1 MRTSLRKLFVKLQR
15 SLNRMRMLLLH
26 PESDPEAGSW
36 IHERWDRVVD
46 MGVAGEQARA
56 RWSKIFRCPVEH
68 MPEFEIEDF
77 AAVRRAL
84 DSGLGLLVDEHG
96 LDWWEL
102 TSVRFHEQIVLT
114 LRLQKLLGQLDPN
127 DTLFVS
133 HAGLSADTI
142 RLLCGRSVRCF
153 GELDSRFR
161 QARRALQTARKF
173 SCAQLVE
180 IFGDKYDA
188 GYQIR
193 RLTAR
198 EPPRFN
204 SPVVLMPVAQGNA
217 ARTAIA
223 YAAML
228 PDQQFLLVATRQ
240 SGWISVPSENVTGA
254 RLASYATAN
263 SSVREHRHLL
273 ARWPQVESR
282 LEANR
287 EVSKLRQLGF
297 FAGIRKLL
305 SDGLAIRNAW
315 LQLFEREPVSAVFCT
330 DDTNP
335 YTNIPLLLARQR
347 GLRTIACHH
356 GALDG
361 GHLVK
366 RSHADV
372 LLAKGR
378 MEEDYLVNTCG
389 VPREKVDIGAPLL
402 ASRPMKISAKNLII
416 FFSEPYELAG
426 VRCREFYG
434 ELLPPLADLAL
445 QTHRKLV
452 VKLHPM
458 ESARQRR
465 KLVNAALSPQHQ
477 KNARIVE
484 GPLSEELL
492 ERAWFAVTLQSTAAV
507 DCTLRGIPVF
517 LCAWLDY
524 SHYGYLDQ
532 FIRFHAGMPLR
543 SPSEIASIPSR
554 LEQFSAAD
562 AKDLWHPMFPGKLQQ
577 LLTEP
582 SKMAVA
588 V

>member
-1 MRTSLRKLFVKLQR
+1 
-15 SLNRMRMLLLH
+15 MRMLLLH
-26 PESDPEAGSW
+26 PESDPETGSW
-36 IHERWDRVVD
+36 IHESWDRVVD
-46 MGVAGEQARA
+46 MGAAGDQARS
-56 RWSKIFRCPVEH
+56 RWSKMFHCPVEQ

-77 AAVRRAL
+77 AVVRRVLA
-84 DSGLGLLVDEHG
+84 SGLGLLVDEHG

-102 TSVRFHEQIVLT
+102 TSVRLHEQIVLT
-114 LRLQKLLGQLDPN
+114 LRLEKLLGKLDSK
-127 DTLFVS
+127 DTLFIT
-133 HAGLSADTI
+133 HAGLYASTI
-142 RLLCGRSVRCF
+142 RLLRGPNVRCF
-153 GELDSRFR
+153 GERDSRFR
-161 QARRALQTARKF
+161 HVRRALQTARKF
-173 SCAQLVE
+173 SGAQLIE

-193 RLTAR
+193 RLIAR
-198 EPPRFN
+198 QPPRFN
-204 SPVVLMPVAQGNA
+204 SPVVLMPAAHGNA

-228 PDQQFLLVATRQ
+228 PDQQFLLLATRQ
-240 SGWISVPSENVTGA
+240 SGWIPVVPENVTGA

-263 SSVREHRHLL
+263 SCVREHRHLL
-273 ARWPQVESR
+273 ARWEQVELR
-282 LEANR
+282 LETNR
-287 EVSKLRQLGF
+287 EIPKFREVVFL
-297 FAGIRKLL
+297 AGIGKLL

-315 LQLFEREPVSAVFCT
+315 LQVFEREPISAVFCT

-335 YTNIPLLLARQR
+335 YTHIPLLLARQR
-347 GLRTIACHH
+347 GLPTIACHH

-361 GHLVK
+361 GHLIK
-366 RSHADV
+366 KSHADV
-372 LLAKGR
+372 VLAKAR

-389 VPREKVDIGAPLL
+389 LPRGKVDIGAPLL
-402 ASRPMKISAKNLII
+402 ASRAMKTRETHSII
-416 FFSEPYELAG
+416 FFSEPYELG
-426 VRCREFYG
+426 GGRCREFYG

-445 QTHRKLV
+445 QMNRELV

-465 KLVNAALSPQHQ
+465 KLVNASLSSQQQ
-477 KNARIVE
+477 KIARIIE
-484 GPLSEELL
+484 GHLSEELL
-492 ERAWFAVTLQSTAAV
+492 DIAWFAVTLQSTAAV
-507 DCTLRGIPVF
+507 DCALRGIPVF

-543 SPSEIASIPSR
+543 SPSEIANIPSQ
-554 LEQFSAAD
+554 LEEFSAAD
-562 AKDLWHPMFPGKLQQ
+562 PDQLWHPIVPEKLKQ